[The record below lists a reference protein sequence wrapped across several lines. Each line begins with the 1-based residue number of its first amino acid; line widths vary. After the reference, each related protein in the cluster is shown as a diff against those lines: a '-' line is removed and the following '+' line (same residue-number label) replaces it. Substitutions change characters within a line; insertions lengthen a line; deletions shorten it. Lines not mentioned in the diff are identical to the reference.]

1 MFTYDEKKHFSREP
15 FDPCC
20 PPPHPHH
27 SIPEKVEITS
37 RMLRDTLD
45 RLLMF
50 EKTMKDKYDDLFAIM
65 TKDNVTFKDLMQDA
79 YSDFV
84 SNVRSEINL
93 FETNTDGIVT
103 IFKEAVNARLEE
115 FNQNYSEAFA
125 TYKEEIAEWQDNF
138 EESLRAEFSAY
149 TVDVNSMVEAHVAR
163 FAAQDAKISDA
174 VAYMK
179 TNLNATLENLLNE
192 MDENGS
198 LIGVLDT
205 TVCISVKQYGA
216 AGDGVTDDTD
226 AFKEAITAVGAS
238 GTLFVPN
245 GTYLVSDAIPLVSN
259 MVLAGAANAVIVRA
273 ENNLENY
280 EVIAIH
286 NVENVTV
293 RNLTIKGERAT
304 HTGTTGEWGNVV
316 SIKGSKNIR
325 IEDCVCSDG
334 WGDGVYI
341 GTGNNGC
348 ENVSIVDCT
357 IDNNR
362 RNGISVV
369 NCAGIHVKG
378 CTISNTQGVAP
389 QMAIDFECNNASE
402 SVTNAIIENCVFKGN
417 KFGVGTGNGSNLY
430 EVIVRNCSF
439 YGNQGISI
447 FGTSDETV
455 GGNFLVKG
463 CSFFT
468 NHGVTIG
475 AKSADGL
482 PVQIEDC
489 HFECNNVCIGY
500 GDSTIDSAYEFGGI
514 RILNC
519 YFHKWLETTCPIR
532 FINSNANGT
541 YRDIVIDCHME
552 ALGNSGVYFGMKVTG
567 EADISIKRKNREIA
581 VNTTINKY
589 QVFNQ
594 LDVKC
599 TNGDHTITLAESIPY
614 GVPITFK
621 FTGATA
627 TYRLAIALEN
637 GYFPQ
642 FDSVSKIYL
651 PKLYDEVTVRHEA
664 EGVWSVVDKTTTG
677 IKTV

>member
-1 MFTYDEKKHFSREP
+1 MFTYDEKRFFNPAPVEP
-15 FDPCC
+15 TC
-20 PPPHPHH
+20 PPPCEPH
-27 SIPEKVEITS
+27 SFPEKVEITS

-50 EKTMKDKYDDLFAIM
+50 ERTMKEKYDDLFSIM
-65 TKDNVTFKDLMQDA
+65 TNDNVTFKKLMEDA

-84 SNVRSEINL
+84 SSVRTEINL
-93 FETNTDGIVT
+93 FETNTTSVVT
-103 IFKEAVNARLEE
+103 LFKEAINARLAEFNENYSQAFADYQKELSEYLNTFEDTIREE
-115 FNQNYSEAFA
+115 FNL
-125 TYKEEIAEWQDNF
+125 YKE
-138 EESLRAEFSAY
+138 
-149 TVDVNSMVEAHVAR
+149 DVNNIIAQHVAR
-163 FAAQDAKISDA
+163 FDAQDAKIDDA

-179 TNLNATLENLLNE
+179 TNLNATLENLLHE

-216 AGDGVTDDTD
+216 VGDGVTDDTN
-226 AFKEAITAVGAS
+226 AFKEAITAVGDS

-273 ENNLENY
+273 ANNLENY
-280 EVIAIH
+280 EVVAIH

-325 IEDCVCSDG
+325 IEDCVCSNG

-362 RNGISVV
+362 RNGISVI
-369 NCAGIHVKG
+369 NCEGIHVKG
-378 CTISNTQGVAP
+378 CTISNTQGVTP
-389 QMAIDFECNNASE
+389 QMAIDFECNDANE
-402 SVTNAIIENCVFKGN
+402 SVTNAIIENCVFKDN

-430 EVIVRNCSF
+430 EIIVRNCSF

-475 AKSADGL
+475 AKSANGL

-500 GDSTIDSAYEFGGI
+500 GDSTIDSTYEFGGI
-514 RILNC
+514 QILNC

-532 FINSNANGT
+532 FINSNATGT
-541 YRDIVIDCHME
+541 YRDIVIDCHMA

-567 EADISIKRKNREIA
+567 EADISIKRKNREIGS
-581 VNTTINKY
+581 NISINKY
-589 QVFNQ
+589 QIFNQ

-599 TNGDHTITLAESIPY
+599 TDADHTVTLAESIPY
-614 GVPITFK
+614 GVPITLK

-627 TYRLAIALEN
+627 THRLAIVLEN
-637 GYFPQ
+637 GHFPQ